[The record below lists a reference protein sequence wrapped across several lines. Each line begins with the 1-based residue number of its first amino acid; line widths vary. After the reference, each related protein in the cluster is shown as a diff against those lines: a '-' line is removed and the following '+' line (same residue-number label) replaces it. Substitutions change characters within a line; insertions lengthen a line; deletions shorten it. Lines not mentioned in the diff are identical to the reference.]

1 MELLTKLGINW
12 ELLIA
17 QIVNFLIVVGVLG
30 FFLYKP
36 ILNLLDAR
44 TEKIRKSMEDAK
56 RLENQAKELDALRQE
71 ELKRLDQESGA
82 YFERVR
88 KQAEVLQEEIL
99 TNAKKEAETILQNAM
114 RRIDEERRLMME
126 DVLRTVNTVVV
137 RMTEKILEREFSSAD
152 QERIA
157 KTLVAELPQTLR

>member
-1 MELLTKLGINW
+1 
-12 ELLIA
+12 
-17 QIVNFLIVVGVLG
+17 
-30 FFLYKP
+30 
-36 ILNLLDAR
+36 LNLLDAR

-157 KTLVAELPQTLR
+157 KTLVAELPKTLR

>member
-157 KTLVAELPQTLR
+157 KTLVAELPKTLR